1 VRQASAAYCANT
13 PLLPYGCSANAAQP
27 VTQLARSVVSLTPG
41 FFVPGSVPS
50 GWRPAPCRVHR
61 LATVLL
67 ACRVAAGCGLN
78 LFIGLRCRFGPLKR

>member
-13 PLLPYGCSANAAQP
+13 PLLPYGCSANAPQP
-27 VTQLARSVVSLTPG
+27 VTQLAFSVVSLTPG
-41 FFVPGSVPS
+41 FFVPGSVPDADA
-50 GWRPAPCRVHR
+50 APCRVHR

-78 LFIGLRCRFGPLKR
+78 LFIGLRCRYGPLKR